1 MSLEAEA
8 TCEAPPEDTQPL
20 PIPLPTSADPPSYLD
35 FPIALHKGKRDIGC
49 KWVYTIKM
57 DSNGSVAHLKA
68 RIIAKGYAQTYGVD
82 FTNTF
87 SHVAKLNSIRI
98 LISLA
103 ATHH

>member
-1 MSLEAEA
+1 MRKIETWDLISLPA
-8 TCEAPPEDTQPL
+8 
-20 PIPLPTSADPPSYLD
+20 
-35 FPIALHKGKRDIGC
+35 GKRDIGC

-103 ATHH
+103 ATHR